1 MGQQNPT
8 CEPISVYLTPV
19 LAGPGRSCQNVDMA
33 TPLERDLD
41 RLARYVTKR
50 RHDLGMGRDAIART
64 VGLAKGTWTRLEQ
77 GSAIRDV
84 NYAKVDKALHWAV
97 GSCVSVAEGRE
108 PVPLQEGEVAPG
120 VVAATV
126 PVEDMGDAVRQ
137 SVESASIAVTNNL
150 TAQEIRDLSAKVVAI
165 LKERGLIP

>member
-1 MGQQNPT
+1 
-8 CEPISVYLTPV
+8 
-19 LAGPGRSCQNVDMA
+19 MA
-33 TPLERDLD
+33 TPKDLN
-41 RLARYVTKR
+41 RLAQYVTKR
-50 RHDLGMGRDAIART
+50 RHELGMGRDAIART

-77 GSAIRDV
+77 GHPIRDV
-84 NYAKVDKALHWAV
+84 NYARVDRALHWAA
-97 GSCVSVAEGRE
+97 GSCMSVADGHE
-108 PVPLQEGEVAPG
+108 PVLVQEGELAPG

-137 SVESASIAVTNNL
+137 SVESASIAVTDNL